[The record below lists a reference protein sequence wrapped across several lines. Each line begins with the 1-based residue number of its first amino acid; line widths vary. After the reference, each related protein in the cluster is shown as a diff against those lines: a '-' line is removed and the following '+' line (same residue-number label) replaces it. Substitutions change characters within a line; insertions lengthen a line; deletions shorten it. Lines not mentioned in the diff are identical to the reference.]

1 LFKRF
6 WNINIENGFGIYI
19 LKFEAQIMAKNIIEN
34 QHSNFTYEQ
43 VKFLKKNVNW
53 SKIGV
58 GIKIFFKVT
67 IFSIN
72 VHTDE
77 LLAHKVEGFIAW
89 ES

>member
-19 LKFEAQIMAKNIIEN
+19 LKFEAQIMAKN
-34 QHSNFTYEQ
+34 
-43 VKFLKKNVNW
+43 VNW

-72 VHTDE
+72 VHTYE